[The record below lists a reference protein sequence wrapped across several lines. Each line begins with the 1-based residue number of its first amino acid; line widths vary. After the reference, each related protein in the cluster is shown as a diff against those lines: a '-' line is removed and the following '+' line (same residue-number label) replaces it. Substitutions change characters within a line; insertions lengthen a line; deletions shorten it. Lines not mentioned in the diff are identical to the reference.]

1 MSAWKSEG
9 AGNAPAHVEGP
20 EEELVPTWNE
30 TELDLLIL
38 NRMAA
43 HGGSF
48 VRRLGV
54 AGQFAD
60 KDNLDVIK
68 AGWPVYW
75 ANYRQM
81 VVNDLAGKVVVP

>member
-1 MSAWKSEG
+1 MSPWKSEG
-9 AGNAPAHVEGP
+9 AGNAPVHVEGP
-20 EEELVPTWNE
+20 EEELVP
-30 TELDLLIL
+30 DLLIL

-81 VVNDLAGKVVVP
+81 VVNDLTGITATD